1 MEFNNNKLEELIA
14 KYEDAT
20 ATLDEEQYL
29 QKYFTTQDVAPHLEH
44 YKYLFTYFKA
54 AKTETLS
61 LKLPLPLPKKKVN
74 YKWLSIAVVLVLAVG
89 FYAQYNFTNTQ
100 KQDKEVLLAYQQTRM
115 ALELLSNNLN
125 TGTEKVKYL
134 SSFEQTT
141 NQIFKINNQ

>member
-1 MEFNNNKLEELIA
+1 MEFNNKKTEELIV
-14 KYEDAT
+14 KYEAAT
-20 ATLDEEQYL
+20 TSLNEEQYL
-29 QKYFTTQDVAPHLEH
+29 QQYFTTQDVAPHLAH

-61 LKLPLPLPKKKVN
+61 LKLPLPKKKVN
-74 YKWLSIAVVLVLAVG
+74 YKWLSMAAVIVLAVG
-89 FYAQYNFTNTQ
+89 FYAQYNFINTQ
-100 KQDKEVLLAYQQTRM
+100 KQDREVLLAYQQTKM

-125 TGTEKVKYL
+125 TGTEKLKYL